1 MFKYDNSDSILLF
14 LQLIAKLNKRVL
26 KILLQ
31 LSRFYLKLNN
41 YNSLNN
47 KFIGSRDINWI
58 TCRI

>member
-1 MFKYDNSDSILLF
+1 MLNYDNSDSILLF
-14 LQLIAKLNKRVL
+14 LQLVSKLEKRVL

-47 KFIGSRDINWI
+47 KFIVSRDINWI

>member
-1 MFKYDNSDSILLF
+1 MLKYDNSDSILLF
-14 LQLIAKLNKRVL
+14 LQLIAKLKKRVL

-47 KFIGSRDINWI
+47 KFIVSRDINWT

>member
-1 MFKYDNSDSILLF
+1 MLNYDNSDSILLF
-14 LQLIAKLNKRVL
+14 LQLVSKLEKRVL

-47 KFIGSRDINWI
+47 KFIVSRDINWI
-58 TCRI
+58 TCII